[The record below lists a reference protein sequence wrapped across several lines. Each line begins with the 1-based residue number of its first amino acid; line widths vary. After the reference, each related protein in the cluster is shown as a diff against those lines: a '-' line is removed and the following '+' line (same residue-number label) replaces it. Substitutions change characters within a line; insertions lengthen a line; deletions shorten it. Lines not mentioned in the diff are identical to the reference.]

1 MEAAERLKISAENL
15 NSMLT
20 TSLQKISD
28 TRKRTKKLKAV
39 SILRKKRKKKEAKI
53 EIPSVFKKSTD
64 RIKSKVMGGTGN
76 LFNNIL
82 GFVSLILLG
91 TAITNIETIQEK
103 IKEARE
109 SLSERLR
116 PVMNIAEKVFEIAG
130 LFVDDYAKQEQ
141 RQKEQDKLVKDIE
154 KMKKIQKDFENV
166 SFQYGSLG
174 RTYKDIESGDY
185 AEGQGFKLQKK
196 GTLSTGEKFKFNQKK
211 NEFVVTSLDGTRTT
225 YSYEDFLERYGAT
238 DMTTIIT
245 PEGYKP
251 GDVMSQQDFD
261 KLYNRNINF
270 DESASINNNNDSL
283 LAFSGMNNS
292 NDFLMDFDEELFN
305 RNLMK
310 ETTYLQTIYLNKETA

>member
-1 MEAAERLKISAENL
+1 M
-15 NSMLT
+15 
-20 TSLQKISD
+20 
-28 TRKRTKKLKAV
+28 
-39 SILRKKRKKKEAKI
+39 
-53 EIPSVFKKSTD
+53 
-64 RIKSKVMGGTGN
+64 
-76 LFNNIL
+76 
-82 GFVSLILLG
+82 

-109 SLSERLR
+109 SLSEKLK
-116 PVMNIAEKVFEIAG
+116 PVMNIAEKIFEIAG
-130 LFVDDYAKQEQ
+130 LFVDDYAKQEE

-166 SFQYGSLG
+166 SFQYKSLG
-174 RTYKDIESGDY
+174 RTYEDIESGDY

-225 YSYEDFLERYGAT
+225 YSYEDFLQRYGAT
-238 DMTTIIT
+238 DMTAIIT

-251 GDVMSQQDFD
+251 GDVMSEQDFD
-261 KLYNRNINF
+261 RLYNRNINF
-270 DESASINNNNDSL
+270 DESASINNNDSL
-283 LAFSGMNNS
+283 VAFSGMNNS